1 MKDETLEWL
10 GRVTKGLVQVSEAI
24 RQETNEVVGSGDHIE
39 VIKHFNQVRLAAE
52 EIKECRE
59 ALNAMSDNLSR
70 ITIPDIIANLKER
83 TGEKPPFNIEGV
95 GRVTVSYRF
104 SASMV
109 DKEAAFEWLRDNGH
123 EGIIQETV
131 NSSTLSAFAK
141 NLLETDG
148 IELPPEAFKV
158 GTSPYTSITKAK

>member
-1 MKDETLEWL
+1 MREETIEWL
-10 GRVTKGLVQVSEAI
+10 QRVTKGLQQVSAQI
-24 RQETNEVVGSGDHIE
+24 RTDTNEVIASGDHVE
-39 VIKHFNQVRLAAE
+39 VIKHFNTIRLAAE
-52 EIKECRE
+52 EIKEARE
-59 ALNAMSDNLSR
+59 AINDMSDNLSR
-70 ITIPDIIANLKER
+70 ITIPDLFANLKER
-83 TGEKPPFNIEGV
+83 TGQKPPFNIEGV

-109 DKEAAFEWLRDNGH
+109 DKETAFNWLRANGH

>member
-1 MKDETLEWL
+1 MKEETLDWL
-10 GRVTKGLVQVSEAI
+10 DRVTKGLVQVSNAI
-24 RQETNEVVGSGDHIE
+24 RQETNEVVASGDHIE
-39 VIKHFNQVRLAAE
+39 VIKHFNLVRIAAE
-52 EIKECRE
+52 QIKECRE
-59 ALNAMSDNLSR
+59 ALNDMSDNLSR
-70 ITIPDIIANLKER
+70 VAIPDIIANLKER

-109 DKEAAFEWLRDNGH
+109 DKEAAFGWLRANGH

>member
-1 MKDETLEWL
+1 MKDETLDWL
-10 GRVTKGLVQVSEAI
+10 DRVTKGLAQVSNAI
-24 RQETNEVVGSGDHIE
+24 RHETNEVVASGDHIE

-52 EIKECRE
+52 QIKECRE
-59 ALNAMSDNLSR
+59 ALNDMSDNLSR
-70 ITIPDIIANLKER
+70 VTIPDIIANLKER

-95 GRVTVSYRF
+95 GRVSVSYRF

-109 DKEAAFEWLRDNGH
+109 DKEAAFAWLRGHGH

>member
-1 MKDETLEWL
+1 MREETIEWL
-10 GRVTKGLVQVSEAI
+10 QRVTKGLQQVSAQI
-24 RQETNEVVGSGDHIE
+24 RADTNEVIASGDHVE
-39 VIKHFNQVRLAAE
+39 VIKHFNVIRLAAE
-52 EIKECRE
+52 EIKEARE
-59 ALNAMSDNLSR
+59 AINDMSDTLSR

-109 DKEAAFEWLRDNGH
+109 DKELALGWLRDNGH

-148 IELPPEAFKV
+148 IELPPEVFKV